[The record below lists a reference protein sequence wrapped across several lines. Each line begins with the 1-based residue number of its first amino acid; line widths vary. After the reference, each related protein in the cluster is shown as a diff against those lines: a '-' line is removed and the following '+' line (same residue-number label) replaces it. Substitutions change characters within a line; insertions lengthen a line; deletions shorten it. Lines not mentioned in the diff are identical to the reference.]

1 MEARERTAKTAAP
14 DGVAAG
20 ADFPVGTR
28 VEVGRDGRTLYL
40 VTPEKKRRAVTHEF
54 IRSAEVL
61 TMGAVKN
68 GEDAFAVKYRLELT
82 DGTVAVLTVSA
93 ADAERVEH
101 VLF

>member
-1 MEARERTAKTAAP
+1 MDVREQSAKSAVP

-28 VEVGRDGRTLYL
+28 VEVGRDGRTLFL
-40 VTPEKKRRAVTHEF
+40 VTPEKKRRAVTHEI

-61 TMGAVKN
+61 TMGALKG
-68 GEDAFAVKYRLELT
+68 GEDAYAVKYRLELT
-82 DGTVAVLTVSA
+82 DGTVAVLTVPA